1 MNHFKEMVQP
11 TIIHLGL
18 NEQCLAAQTTVLT

>member
-18 NEQCLAAQTTVLT
+18 NEQCLAAQTVLT